1 MKRAL
6 FLCTH
11 NSCRSQI
18 AESILRQLYGDK
30 FEVFSAG
37 IKPSEVNP
45 YAIKCM
51 AEIGIDISQHKSK
64 SVERFLGE
72 RFDYVV
78 TVCGRAKESCPLFS
92 GGVNYIHWDFIDP
105 ANATGSEEEIIT
117 VFREVRDEIRNRIEE
132 TFREID

>member
-1 MKRAL
+1 MKRVL

-11 NSCRSQI
+11 NSCRSQM
-18 AESILRQLYGDK
+18 AEGILRQLYGDK

-37 IKPSEVNP
+37 TKPTEVNP

-51 AEIGIDISQHKSK
+51 TEVRIDISKHKSR

-72 RFDYVV
+72 RFDYVI
-78 TVCGRAKESCPLFS
+78 TVCDNAKESCPFFS
-92 GGVNYIHWDFIDP
+92 GGVKYIHWNFIDP
-105 ANATGSEEEIIT
+105 TNVTGSEEEIMA
-117 VFREVRDEIRNRIEE
+117 VFREIRGEIRNRIKE

>member
-1 MKRAL
+1 MKRVL

-18 AESILRQLYGDK
+18 AEGILRQLHGDK

-37 IKPSEVNP
+37 IKPSEVSP

-51 AEIGIDISQHKSK
+51 AEVGIDISKHKSK
-64 SVERFLGE
+64 PVERFLGE
-72 RFDYVV
+72 RFDYVI
-78 TVCGRAKESCPLFS
+78 TVCDSAKESCPFFS
-92 GGVNYIHWDFIDP
+92 GGAKHLQWNFIDP
-105 ANATGSEEEIIT
+105 ASATGSEEEIMS
-117 VFREVRDEIRNRIEE
+117 VFREARDEIKNRIKE

>member
-1 MKRAL
+1 MKRVL

-11 NSCRSQI
+11 NSCRSQM
-18 AESILRQLYGDK
+18 AESILRQFYGDK

-51 AEIGIDISQHKSK
+51 AEVGIDISKHKSK
-64 SVERFLGE
+64 SVERFSGE
-72 RFDYVV
+72 RFDYVI
-78 TVCGRAKESCPLFS
+78 TVCDSAKESCPFFS
-92 GGVNYIHWDFIDP
+92 GGVKCIHWNFIDP
-105 ANATGSEEEIIT
+105 ANASGSEKEMMA
-117 VFREVRDEIRNRIEE
+117 VFREIRDEIRNRIKE